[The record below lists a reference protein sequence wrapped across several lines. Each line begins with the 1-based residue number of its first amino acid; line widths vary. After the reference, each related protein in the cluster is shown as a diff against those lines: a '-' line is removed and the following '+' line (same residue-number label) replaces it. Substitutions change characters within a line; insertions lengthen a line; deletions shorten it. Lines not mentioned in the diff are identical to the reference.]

1 MRKRVS
7 WTLDDQILE
16 RTRDAAHGLPGRPT
30 ISGLVEQ
37 ALRELI
43 ARLER
48 ERGEP
53 FAPRPDGATSS
64 GTDG

>member
-1 MRKRVS
+1 MKRRVNWS
-7 WTLDDQILE
+7 VEETVVERAKDTVYWT
-16 RTRDAAHGLPGRPT
+16 PGHP
-30 ISGLVEQ
+30 SLSNLVEQ

-43 ARLER
+43 DRLEDQ
-48 ERGEP
+48 RGEP